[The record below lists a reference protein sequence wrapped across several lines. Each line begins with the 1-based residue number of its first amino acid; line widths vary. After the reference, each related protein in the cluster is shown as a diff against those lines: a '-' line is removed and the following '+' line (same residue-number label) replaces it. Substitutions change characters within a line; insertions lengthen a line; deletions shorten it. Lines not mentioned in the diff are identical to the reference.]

1 MEINSNN
8 NVKPQKLEQGRVK
21 PIELNVQNPQNS
33 KQVKGPE
40 SSNQDTVAIS
50 KEAQA
55 LFNEGGSHPKRPD

>member
-21 PIELNVQNPQNS
+21 PIELNVQNPQNP

>member
-21 PIELNVQNPQNS
+21 PIELNVQNP